1 EKEREN
7 VIGKYQ
13 RFLQAKKKPHHRHS
27 QHQKISYPRR
37 HFQFQSRPTTSPHIP
52 QRQTRSPSE
61 SESVLRQFDMNTVY
75 GPCIGMTRLARW
87 ERAVNLGLNPPQ
99 EIERLLKSGKVQQES
114 LWDSRI

>member
-1 EKEREN
+1 MSSGNIK
-7 VIGKYQ
+7 GFYKQ
-13 RFLQAKKKPHHRHS
+13 RKN
-27 QHQKISYPRR
+27 
-37 HFQFQSRPTTSPHIP
+37 PTTATANTKKSPIHAATFSSNLAQP
-52 QRQTRSPSE
+52 PALTSRNGKPDLQDECSE